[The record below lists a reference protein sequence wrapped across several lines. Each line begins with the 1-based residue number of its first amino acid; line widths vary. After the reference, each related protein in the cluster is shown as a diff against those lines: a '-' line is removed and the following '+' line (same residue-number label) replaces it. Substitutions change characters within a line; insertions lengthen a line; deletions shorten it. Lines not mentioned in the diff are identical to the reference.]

1 MKKMLKWFNVLGV
14 CLFLVACS
22 TTTSTRDDKASE
34 STSQAKTNENNNTTQ
49 ADNTVTIRAIGDIL
63 LHDFVYD
70 TALTGTGEY
79 SFDSMFEPVK
89 PYIENAD
96 ITIAN
101 LETIAAGDTMA
112 LSSYPFFNAPSEI
125 IDTLKNIGVDIV
137 NNTSNH
143 TMDLG
148 PTGALESLKALK
160 ARKID

>member
-101 LETIAAGDTMA
+101 LETIAAGLVAAYVGWYLQFELLEPRPAFVQFVERHSQRPARLRADDIDNA
-112 LSSYPFFNAPSEI
+112 LLAKP
-125 IDTLKNIGVDIV
+125 
-137 NNTSNH
+137 
-143 TMDLG
+143 
-148 PTGALESLKALK
+148 
-160 ARKID
+160 